1 MPRSLKDARI
11 ALVDFDLRKTK
22 LQFGVQVLVD
32 NPENLEAIRDQE
44 IALTKVHALT
54 GNVDVYRF
62 FTLPCVLPFFDL
74 QTN

>member
-44 IALTKVHALT
+44 VELTKVRYACLE
-54 GNVDVYRF
+54 
-62 FTLPCVLPFFDL
+62 
-74 QTN
+74 